1 MIRFLA
7 KGLVRDRSRSLFPL
21 LAIIITVTLVIFGI
35 GFMEGAMN
43 NFLQSTAVISSGH
56 VKVVTKAYKKES
68 NQLPNDLALFDTK
81 NIIQTLSDMYQDY
94 FWTPRITFGGLLD
107 VPDEN
112 GETKE
117 QAPVFALGIDFFSE
131 KSRQVE
137 IWELEK
143 CLISGRLPKD
153 RDDALISTKLAKQ
166 LGIGSGSSITLIGST
181 MDNAFTTYNFNV
193 VGTFN
198 LYKGQTDR
206 QMMLVDISG
215 ARQALDMEDAASEI
229 LGYHNSLYY
238 HDEEAVTIRKH
249 FNITYSDSIAQI
261 LRNEESKDILSYM
274 NGWNEINTIEKSKLP
289 QQRSNALFDNQMYDN
304 SEEWGELSVEDPSIY
319 TPTMV
324 ALRDDSQLATMVDF
338 STVALGVM
346 AGIFLVI
353 VMIVLWNMG
362 LMNGLRRYGEIGLR
376 LAIGESKGQVYRSM
390 VNEAVLIGFVGTLIG
405 TIFGI
410 SLTYYVQEF
419 GIDYSEAINQLST
432 TMVMPNVFYAKV
444 TPELYY
450 IGFIPGVLAT
460 VLGTMLAGLAIYKRE
475 MSQLFKELET

>member
-68 NQLPNDLALFDTK
+68 NQLPNDLALFDTE
-81 NIIQTLSDMYQDY
+81 NIIQTLSDMYPDY

-107 VPDEN
+107 VPDKN

-153 RDDALISTKLAKQ
+153 RDDALVSTKLAKQ

-338 STVALGVM
+338 SNVALGVM